1 MERIGCR
8 FFPSFRQEEKR
19 AIRALAGSP
28 CESRHISVS
37 SLSANVAIK
46 IGFLPSSLFALEP
59 PSCESCLSLT
69 HRLHSLYLK
78 HFPESAL
85 LDLNPFLYR
94 IKSSS
99 GFLIEVNFKPN
110 SGLFFSGSQSV

>member
-85 LDLNPFLYR
+85 LDLNPFLPSAT
-94 IKSSS
+94 K
-99 GFLIEVNFKPN
+99 EP
-110 SGLFFSGSQSV
+110 